1 MWETL
6 KTGFYQT
13 FILNNNYMY
22 FVQGIG
28 ITLLTT
34 VLALFIGLALG
45 IIVALVRSAHDQQQ
59 QGRRKNPVL
68 GFFNVLANIYLTVI
82 RGTPAMV
89 QLLIMWF
96 VIWAS
101 ARSTTQNMV
110 MCAVLTFGINSG
122 AYVAEII
129 RSGIMSIDAGQMEA
143 GRSLGLTYATTMKSV
158 IIPQAFKNVLP
169 ALGNEL
175 ITLLKETS
183 IVTVI
188 GLKDLTKG
196 AMIIQGKTY
205 QAIVPFLA
213 IAVIYLAMVMILT
226 TVLGQVER
234 SMRKNDQ
241 R

>member
-13 FILNNNYMY
+13 FILKNNYMY

-110 MCAVLTFGINSG
+110 VCAVLTFGINSG

-143 GRSLGLTYATTMKSV
+143 GRSLGLTYATTMKSI

-213 IAVIYLAMVMILT
+213 IAAIYLAMVMILT
-226 TVLGQVER
+226 TVLGRLER
-234 SMRKNDQ
+234 RMRKNDQ

>member
-1 MWETL
+1 MFEKL
-6 KTGFYQT
+6 QLGFYQT
-13 FILNNNYMY
+13 FILNDNYKY

-34 VLALFIGLALG
+34 VLALIIGLVLG
-45 IIVALVRSAHDQQQ
+45 VILAIIRSAHDQQQ

-68 GFFNVLANIYLTVI
+68 GFFNVIARIYLTVI
-82 RGTPAMV
+82 RGTPTMV

-101 ARSTTQNMV
+101 ARSSTQNMV
-110 MCAVLTFGINSG
+110 TCAVLTFGINSG

-143 GRSLGLTYATTMKSV
+143 GRSLGLSYATTMRSV
-158 IIPQAFKNVLP
+158 IIPQALKNVLP

-213 IAVIYLAMVMILT
+213 IAAIYLAMVMILT
-226 TVLGQVER
+226 AILGAVER
-234 SMRKNDQ
+234 RMRQSDH